1 MVSTQVLLFDPS
13 TIEMILTRF
22 LFPVKEKHRGQSVII
37 LLR

>member
-13 TIEMILTRF
+13 TIEMILAGF
-22 LFPVKEKHRGQSVII
+22 LFRVKEKHRGQSGII